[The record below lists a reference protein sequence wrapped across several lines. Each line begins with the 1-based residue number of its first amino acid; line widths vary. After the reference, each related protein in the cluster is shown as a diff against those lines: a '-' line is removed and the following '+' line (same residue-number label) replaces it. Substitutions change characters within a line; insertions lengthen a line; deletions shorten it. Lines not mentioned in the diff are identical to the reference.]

1 MYTLD
6 RFARNRYDSAIYKAK
21 LKRNG
26 VKIFYAKQPMPD
38 TPEGIILESVLEGY
52 AEYYSEN
59 LARSIKRGMKENALH
74 GIAMGSPVLG
84 YKIGNDRQY
93 EIDPVGAKA
102 VRTIF
107 TMYAEG
113 KSKTQIVNWLNEH
126 GFKTSRGNAF
136 NKNSLSRILR
146 NDKYIGVY
154 RYDDVVLEDAVPP
167 IIDKTLFDKVQAT
180 FQHNYTARA
189 KAKAIE
195 DYLLTTKVFC
205 GHCGEPMVGE
215 SGTSKTGKVHHYYKC
230 VNRKRKHNCEK
241 KVEKKEWLERTV
253 VEFTVQQVLTDENI
267 EKISTRAM
275 ELIEKELQDTSVLI
289 GLQERL
295 KETNKRIKNL
305 MSAIEQGIITPTTKE
320 RLEELEEERRDLE
333 GQIAREEMKKP
344 LLTKE
349 RIMYWLESFKR
360 GDIKDVEYQ
369 RRIIDTLVNS
379 VYVYDDGDKGRK
391 LVLTF
396 NISGNNTLTIS
407 SSDIEHTAPA
417 LVLAVVY
424 GILPKP
430 AALLTAFISGASAFG
445 VLWFVE
451 PISYF
456 PVVGAAGTY
465 MAFLSGNISNM
476 RIPCA
481 SMAQVA
487 ADVEPGTE
495 KGSVVATLGMAVS
508 IVINV
513 SVLTIGAIL
522 GTSVLSMLPD
532 TIKAALNYLLPALF
546 GALLV
551 QFGMKMKK
559 HSVIMVVFAI
569 ILYFMIGMGYFNWLP
584 GASNWLGTLGCV
596 FVSIAVGM
604 ATLKNTTKE

>member
-1 MYTLD
+1 MGGETIKAVIYARYSSHNQREESIEGQLRECHEFALKNDFIVVDEYIDRAISGKTDNRPSFQRLIKDSEKGHFDAVIMYTLD

-180 FQHNYTARA
+180 FRHNYTARA

-241 KVEKKEWLERTV
+241 KVEKKEWLERIV

-275 ELIEKELQDTSVLI
+275 ELIEKELQDTSILI

-360 GDIKDVEYQ
+360 GDIEDVEYQ

-407 SSDIEHTAPA
+407 SSDIERTAP
-417 LVLAVVY
+417 
-424 GILPKP
+424 P
-430 AALLTAFISGASAFG
+430 
-445 VLWFVE
+445 
-451 PISYF
+451 
-456 PVVGAAGTY
+456 
-465 MAFLSGNISNM
+465 
-476 RIPCA
+476 
-481 SMAQVA
+481 
-487 ADVEPGTE
+487 
-495 KGSVVATLGMAVS
+495 
-508 IVINV
+508 
-513 SVLTIGAIL
+513 
-522 GTSVLSMLPD
+522 
-532 TIKAALNYLLPALF
+532 
-546 GALLV
+546 
-551 QFGMKMKK
+551 
-559 HSVIMVVFAI
+559 
-569 ILYFMIGMGYFNWLP
+569 
-584 GASNWLGTLGCV
+584 
-596 FVSIAVGM
+596 
-604 ATLKNTTKE
+604 

>member
-1 MYTLD
+1 MNNQDYY
-6 RFARNRYDSAIYKAK
+6 NK
-21 LKRNG
+21 
-26 VKIFYAKQPMPD
+26 
-38 TPEGIILESVLEGY
+38 
-52 AEYYSEN
+52 EYVPQVN
-59 LARSIKRGMKENALH
+59 
-74 GIAMGSPVLG
+74 
-84 YKIGNDRQY
+84 KIGKITGY
-93 EIDPVGAKA
+93 LGVLLS
-102 VRTIF
+102 F
-107 TMYAEG
+107 T
-113 KSKTQIVNWLNEH
+113 
-126 GFKTSRGNAF
+126 
-136 NKNSLSRILR
+136 
-146 NDKYIGVY
+146 
-154 RYDDVVLEDAVPP
+154 
-167 IIDKTLFDKVQAT
+167 
-180 FQHNYTARA
+180 
-189 KAKAIE
+189 
-195 DYLLTTKVFC
+195 
-205 GHCGEPMVGE
+205 
-215 SGTSKTGKVHHYYKC
+215 
-230 VNRKRKHNCEK
+230 
-241 KVEKKEWLERTV
+241 
-253 VEFTVQQVLTDENI
+253 
-267 EKISTRAM
+267 
-275 ELIEKELQDTSVLI
+275 
-289 GLQERL
+289 
-295 KETNKRIKNL
+295 
-305 MSAIEQGIITPTTKE
+305 
-320 RLEELEEERRDLE
+320 
-333 GQIAREEMKKP
+333 
-344 LLTKE
+344 
-349 RIMYWLESFKR
+349 
-360 GDIKDVEYQ
+360 
-369 RRIIDTLVNS
+369 
-379 VYVYDDGDKGRK
+379 
-391 LVLTF
+391 
-396 NISGNNTLTIS
+396 
-407 SSDIEHTAPA
+407 PA

-424 GILPKP
+424 GSRR
-430 AALLTAFISGASAFG
+430 FIGASAFG

-604 ATLKNTTKE
+604 ATFKNTTKE

>member
-1 MYTLD
+1 MAVELYHLDTLGSEQRLVRYHRKVVTGKPYARYSSHNQREESIEGQLRECHEFALKNDFIVVDEYIDRAISGKTDNRPSFQRLIKDSEKGHFDAVIMYTLD

-180 FQHNYTARA
+180 FRHNYTARA

-205 GHCGEPMVGE
+205 GHCGEPMAGE

-305 MSAIEQGIITPTTKE
+305 MSAIEQGIITPPTKE

-407 SSDIEHTAPA
+407 SSDIERTAPPYCA
-417 LVLAVVY
+417 NPNSIFFVKHCFGFVFILEGADPSASSFLCIRYSLARC
-424 GILPKP
+424 GCPSLMF
-430 AALLTAFISGASAFG
+430 AF
-445 VLWFVE
+445 
-451 PISYF
+451 
-456 PVVGAAGTY
+456 
-465 MAFLSGNISNM
+465 
-476 RIPCA
+476 
-481 SMAQVA
+481 
-487 ADVEPGTE
+487 
-495 KGSVVATLGMAVS
+495 
-508 IVINV
+508 
-513 SVLTIGAIL
+513 
-522 GTSVLSMLPD
+522 
-532 TIKAALNYLLPALF
+532 
-546 GALLV
+546 
-551 QFGMKMKK
+551 
-559 HSVIMVVFAI
+559 
-569 ILYFMIGMGYFNWLP
+569 
-584 GASNWLGTLGCV
+584 
-596 FVSIAVGM
+596 
-604 ATLKNTTKE
+604 